1 MTQKKITISWI
12 RAKYL
17 LALLVAAPCVIACSK
32 PKVPD
37 DVVFIVDGK
46 KVENIDSLEIYGNSV
61 NIVNDKHSIVKYGIK
76 DAKRLI
82 IINKN
87 VEDNV
92 CDEPVSEDV
101 DQWPEY
107 PGGLQELVTF
117 LSQNLVYP
125 KELAETCIHGRVIL
139 SFIVEKDGSI
149 SNIKEFRSPHHVL
162 TEEAIRVVKMMQKW
176 KPAMKDGEAVRVKML
191 LPISFSLNYKL
202 KN

>member
-61 NIVNDKHSIVKYGIK
+61 NIVNDKHSIVKSGIK
-76 DAKRLI
+76 DARLLI

-125 KELAETCIHGRVIL
+125 KELAETCLHGRTVV
-139 SFIVEKDGSI
+139 SFIVEKDGSL
-149 SNIKEFRSPHHVL
+149 SNIEEFRSPHHLL
-162 TEEAIRVVKMMQKW
+162 TEEAIRVVKMMPKW

-191 LPISFSLNYKL
+191 LPISFSFNYKL

>member
-1 MTQKKITISWI
+1 MTQKKTYPWI
-12 RAKYL
+12 RAKYV
-17 LALLVAAPCVIACSK
+17 LALLIAAHCVIACSK
-32 PKVPD
+32 TKVPD
-37 DVVFIVDGK
+37 DVLYIVDCK
-46 KVENIDSLEIYGNSV
+46 KVENIDSLDIYSNSV
-61 NIVNDKHSIVKYGIK
+61 NIVNDKHSIVKSGIK
-76 DAKRLI
+76 DARLLI
-82 IINKN
+82 IINKT

-101 DQWPEY
+101 NQWPEY

-125 KELAETCIHGRVIL
+125 KELAETCIHGRVYL
-139 SFIVEKDGSI
+139 SIIVEKDGSI
-149 SNIKEFRSPHHVL
+149 SNIEEFRSPHHVL
-162 TEEAIRVVKMMQKW
+162 TEEAIRVVKMMPKW